1 MMDAVRQ
8 WAFSLCA
15 AAMACAV
22 IELLLP
28 SISLAKMTRLAL
40 SVFFLCVLIQPLGL
54 EAHRSEISL
63 KTGQGMEQAEEYAA
77 EISGRIGEDLSGSVR
92 SAVEE
97 ELALIGLSPA
107 EYELEIGLGSEETP
121 CDRPASKGQHRGPG
135 RNLGLSGTG
144 PHDPNQCDKGG
155 SRMSQTDPG
164 TLMERLRDGFR
175 RLTENRMNLI
185 LICAV
190 TGIILIA
197 ASYIWDEQ
205 AEPAESVSDA
215 GTLLSA
221 DTRTLEQRL
230 E

>member
-1 MMDAVRQ
+1 
-8 WAFSLCA
+8 
-15 AAMACAV
+15 
-22 IELLLP
+22 
-28 SISLAKMTRLAL
+28 
-40 SVFFLCVLIQPLGL
+40 
-54 EAHRSEISL
+54 
-63 KTGQGMEQAEEYAA
+63 
-77 EISGRIGEDLSGSVR
+77 
-92 SAVEE
+92 
-97 ELALIGLSPA
+97 
-107 EYELEIGLGSEETP
+107 
-121 CDRPASKGQHRGPG
+121 
-135 RNLGLSGTG
+135 
-144 PHDPNQCDKGG
+144 
-155 SRMSQTDPG
+155 MSQTDPG

-230 E
+230 SEMVSRIDGAGRSCVMVTMDSTREAVYAQDLRETEDTSSSSESGRTTESGNISREQTHILMDRGSGEEPLVEKQIEPQVRGVMILCEGAENPVVEQRVTEAVKTVLDIPASRICVEKISN

>member
-1 MMDAVRQ
+1 
-8 WAFSLCA
+8 
-15 AAMACAV
+15 
-22 IELLLP
+22 
-28 SISLAKMTRLAL
+28 
-40 SVFFLCVLIQPLGL
+40 
-54 EAHRSEISL
+54 
-63 KTGQGMEQAEEYAA
+63 
-77 EISGRIGEDLSGSVR
+77 
-92 SAVEE
+92 
-97 ELALIGLSPA
+97 
-107 EYELEIGLGSEETP
+107 
-121 CDRPASKGQHRGPG
+121 
-135 RNLGLSGTG
+135 
-144 PHDPNQCDKGG
+144 
-155 SRMSQTDPG
+155 MSQTDPG

-230 E
+230 SEMVSRIDGAGRSCVMVTMEYNSHNWTQSPSHRLPDLQEPHNIAGSDGRS

>member
-1 MMDAVRQ
+1 
-8 WAFSLCA
+8 
-15 AAMACAV
+15 
-22 IELLLP
+22 
-28 SISLAKMTRLAL
+28 
-40 SVFFLCVLIQPLGL
+40 
-54 EAHRSEISL
+54 
-63 KTGQGMEQAEEYAA
+63 
-77 EISGRIGEDLSGSVR
+77 
-92 SAVEE
+92 
-97 ELALIGLSPA
+97 
-107 EYELEIGLGSEETP
+107 
-121 CDRPASKGQHRGPG
+121 
-135 RNLGLSGTG
+135 
-144 PHDPNQCDKGG
+144 
-155 SRMSQTDPG
+155 MSQTDPG

-230 E
+230 SEMVSQIDGAGRSCVMVTMDSTREAVYAQDLRETEDTSSSSESGRTTESGNISREQTHILMDRGSGEEPLVEKQIEPQVRGVMILCEGAENPVVEQRVTEAVNTVLGIPASRICVEKISN

>member
-1 MMDAVRQ
+1 
-8 WAFSLCA
+8 
-15 AAMACAV
+15 
-22 IELLLP
+22 
-28 SISLAKMTRLAL
+28 
-40 SVFFLCVLIQPLGL
+40 
-54 EAHRSEISL
+54 
-63 KTGQGMEQAEEYAA
+63 
-77 EISGRIGEDLSGSVR
+77 
-92 SAVEE
+92 
-97 ELALIGLSPA
+97 
-107 EYELEIGLGSEETP
+107 
-121 CDRPASKGQHRGPG
+121 
-135 RNLGLSGTG
+135 
-144 PHDPNQCDKGG
+144 
-155 SRMSQTDPG
+155 MSQTDPG

-230 E
+230 SEMVSRIDGAGRSCVMVTMDSTREAVYAQDLRETEDTSSSSESGRTTESGNISREQTHILMDRGSGEEPLVEKQIEPQVRGVMILCEGAENPVVEQRVAEAVKTVLGIPASRICVEKISN

>member
-1 MMDAVRQ
+1 
-8 WAFSLCA
+8 
-15 AAMACAV
+15 
-22 IELLLP
+22 
-28 SISLAKMTRLAL
+28 
-40 SVFFLCVLIQPLGL
+40 
-54 EAHRSEISL
+54 
-63 KTGQGMEQAEEYAA
+63 
-77 EISGRIGEDLSGSVR
+77 
-92 SAVEE
+92 
-97 ELALIGLSPA
+97 
-107 EYELEIGLGSEETP
+107 
-121 CDRPASKGQHRGPG
+121 
-135 RNLGLSGTG
+135 
-144 PHDPNQCDKGG
+144 
-155 SRMSQTDPG
+155 MSQTDPG

-230 E
+230 SEMVSRIDGAGRSCVMVTMDSTREAVYAQDLRETEDTSSSSESGRTTESGNISREQTHILMDRGSGEEPLVEKTDRAAGARRQ

>member
-1 MMDAVRQ
+1 
-8 WAFSLCA
+8 
-15 AAMACAV
+15 
-22 IELLLP
+22 
-28 SISLAKMTRLAL
+28 
-40 SVFFLCVLIQPLGL
+40 
-54 EAHRSEISL
+54 
-63 KTGQGMEQAEEYAA
+63 
-77 EISGRIGEDLSGSVR
+77 
-92 SAVEE
+92 
-97 ELALIGLSPA
+97 
-107 EYELEIGLGSEETP
+107 
-121 CDRPASKGQHRGPG
+121 
-135 RNLGLSGTG
+135 
-144 PHDPNQCDKGG
+144 
-155 SRMSQTDPG
+155 MSQTDPG

-230 E
+230 SEMVSRIDGAGRSCVMVLSLIHICTAFKFGANSSDPVKMYAADICTINVNIAGLPGISVPCGVGADGMPCLLYTSHCETGTAPHRR

>member
-1 MMDAVRQ
+1 
-8 WAFSLCA
+8 
-15 AAMACAV
+15 
-22 IELLLP
+22 
-28 SISLAKMTRLAL
+28 
-40 SVFFLCVLIQPLGL
+40 
-54 EAHRSEISL
+54 
-63 KTGQGMEQAEEYAA
+63 
-77 EISGRIGEDLSGSVR
+77 
-92 SAVEE
+92 
-97 ELALIGLSPA
+97 
-107 EYELEIGLGSEETP
+107 
-121 CDRPASKGQHRGPG
+121 
-135 RNLGLSGTG
+135 
-144 PHDPNQCDKGG
+144 
-155 SRMSQTDPG
+155 MSQTDPG

-230 E
+230 SEMVSRIDGAGRSCVMVTMDSTREAVYAQDLRETEDTSSSSESGRTTESGNISREQTHILMDRGSGEEPLVEKQIEPQVRGVMILCEGAENPVVKQRVTEAVKTVLGIPASRICVEKISN

>member
-1 MMDAVRQ
+1 
-8 WAFSLCA
+8 
-15 AAMACAV
+15 
-22 IELLLP
+22 
-28 SISLAKMTRLAL
+28 
-40 SVFFLCVLIQPLGL
+40 
-54 EAHRSEISL
+54 
-63 KTGQGMEQAEEYAA
+63 
-77 EISGRIGEDLSGSVR
+77 
-92 SAVEE
+92 
-97 ELALIGLSPA
+97 
-107 EYELEIGLGSEETP
+107 
-121 CDRPASKGQHRGPG
+121 
-135 RNLGLSGTG
+135 
-144 PHDPNQCDKGG
+144 
-155 SRMSQTDPG
+155 MSQTDPG

-230 E
+230 SEMVSRIDGAGHSCVMVTMDSTREAVYAQDLRETEDTSISSESGRTTESGNISREQTHILMDRGSGEEPLVEKQIEPQVRGVMILCEGAENPVVEQRVTEAVKTVLGIPASRICVEKISN

>member
-1 MMDAVRQ
+1 
-8 WAFSLCA
+8 
-15 AAMACAV
+15 
-22 IELLLP
+22 
-28 SISLAKMTRLAL
+28 
-40 SVFFLCVLIQPLGL
+40 
-54 EAHRSEISL
+54 
-63 KTGQGMEQAEEYAA
+63 
-77 EISGRIGEDLSGSVR
+77 
-92 SAVEE
+92 
-97 ELALIGLSPA
+97 
-107 EYELEIGLGSEETP
+107 
-121 CDRPASKGQHRGPG
+121 
-135 RNLGLSGTG
+135 
-144 PHDPNQCDKGG
+144 
-155 SRMSQTDPG
+155 MSQTDPG

-230 E
+230 SEMVSRIDGAGRSCVMVTMESTREAVYAQDLRETEDTSSSSESGRTTESGNISREQTHILMDRGSGEEPLVEKQIEPQVRGVMILCEGAENPVVEQRLTEAVKPVLVIPASRICVEKISN

>member
-1 MMDAVRQ
+1 
-8 WAFSLCA
+8 
-15 AAMACAV
+15 
-22 IELLLP
+22 
-28 SISLAKMTRLAL
+28 
-40 SVFFLCVLIQPLGL
+40 
-54 EAHRSEISL
+54 
-63 KTGQGMEQAEEYAA
+63 
-77 EISGRIGEDLSGSVR
+77 
-92 SAVEE
+92 
-97 ELALIGLSPA
+97 
-107 EYELEIGLGSEETP
+107 
-121 CDRPASKGQHRGPG
+121 
-135 RNLGLSGTG
+135 
-144 PHDPNQCDKGG
+144 
-155 SRMSQTDPG
+155 MSQTDPG

-230 E
+230 SEMVSRIDGAGRSCVMVTMDSTREAVYAQDLRETEDTSSSSESGRTTESGNISREQTHILMDRGSGEEPLVEKQIEPQVRGVMILCEGAENPVVEQRVTEAVKTVLGSPASRICVEKISN

>member
-1 MMDAVRQ
+1 
-8 WAFSLCA
+8 
-15 AAMACAV
+15 
-22 IELLLP
+22 
-28 SISLAKMTRLAL
+28 
-40 SVFFLCVLIQPLGL
+40 
-54 EAHRSEISL
+54 
-63 KTGQGMEQAEEYAA
+63 
-77 EISGRIGEDLSGSVR
+77 
-92 SAVEE
+92 
-97 ELALIGLSPA
+97 
-107 EYELEIGLGSEETP
+107 
-121 CDRPASKGQHRGPG
+121 
-135 RNLGLSGTG
+135 
-144 PHDPNQCDKGG
+144 
-155 SRMSQTDPG
+155 MSQTDPG

-230 E
+230 SEMVSRIDGAGRSCVMVTMDSTREAVYAQDLRETEDTSSSSESGRTTESGNISREQTHILMDRGSGEEPLVEKQIEPQGRGVMILCEGAENPVVEQRVTEAVKTVLGIPASRICVEKISN

>member
-1 MMDAVRQ
+1 
-8 WAFSLCA
+8 
-15 AAMACAV
+15 
-22 IELLLP
+22 
-28 SISLAKMTRLAL
+28 
-40 SVFFLCVLIQPLGL
+40 
-54 EAHRSEISL
+54 
-63 KTGQGMEQAEEYAA
+63 
-77 EISGRIGEDLSGSVR
+77 
-92 SAVEE
+92 
-97 ELALIGLSPA
+97 
-107 EYELEIGLGSEETP
+107 
-121 CDRPASKGQHRGPG
+121 
-135 RNLGLSGTG
+135 
-144 PHDPNQCDKGG
+144 
-155 SRMSQTDPG
+155 MSQTDPG

-230 E
+230 SEMVSRIDGAGRSCVMVTMDSTREAVYAQDLRETEDTSSSSESGRTTESGNISREQTHILMDRGSGEEPLVEKQIEPRVRGVMILCEGAENPVVEQRVTEAVKTVLGISASRICVEKISN

>member
-1 MMDAVRQ
+1 
-8 WAFSLCA
+8 
-15 AAMACAV
+15 
-22 IELLLP
+22 
-28 SISLAKMTRLAL
+28 
-40 SVFFLCVLIQPLGL
+40 
-54 EAHRSEISL
+54 
-63 KTGQGMEQAEEYAA
+63 
-77 EISGRIGEDLSGSVR
+77 
-92 SAVEE
+92 
-97 ELALIGLSPA
+97 
-107 EYELEIGLGSEETP
+107 
-121 CDRPASKGQHRGPG
+121 
-135 RNLGLSGTG
+135 
-144 PHDPNQCDKGG
+144 
-155 SRMSQTDPG
+155 MSQTDPG

-230 E
+230 SEMVSRIDGAGRSCVMVTMESTREAVYAQDLRETEDTSSSSESGRTTESGNISREQTHILVEKQIEPQVRGVMILCEGAENPVVEQRVTEAVKTVLGIPASRICVEKISN

>member
-1 MMDAVRQ
+1 
-8 WAFSLCA
+8 
-15 AAMACAV
+15 
-22 IELLLP
+22 
-28 SISLAKMTRLAL
+28 
-40 SVFFLCVLIQPLGL
+40 
-54 EAHRSEISL
+54 
-63 KTGQGMEQAEEYAA
+63 
-77 EISGRIGEDLSGSVR
+77 
-92 SAVEE
+92 
-97 ELALIGLSPA
+97 
-107 EYELEIGLGSEETP
+107 
-121 CDRPASKGQHRGPG
+121 
-135 RNLGLSGTG
+135 
-144 PHDPNQCDKGG
+144 
-155 SRMSQTDPG
+155 MSQTDPG

-230 E
+230 SEMVSRIDGAGRSCVMVTMDSTREAVYAQDLRETEDTSSSSESGRTTESGNISREQTHILMDRGSGEEPLVEKQIEPQVRGVMILCEGAENPVVEQRVTEAVKTVLSIPASRICVEKISN

>member
-1 MMDAVRQ
+1 
-8 WAFSLCA
+8 
-15 AAMACAV
+15 
-22 IELLLP
+22 
-28 SISLAKMTRLAL
+28 
-40 SVFFLCVLIQPLGL
+40 
-54 EAHRSEISL
+54 
-63 KTGQGMEQAEEYAA
+63 
-77 EISGRIGEDLSGSVR
+77 
-92 SAVEE
+92 
-97 ELALIGLSPA
+97 
-107 EYELEIGLGSEETP
+107 
-121 CDRPASKGQHRGPG
+121 
-135 RNLGLSGTG
+135 
-144 PHDPNQCDKGG
+144 
-155 SRMSQTDPG
+155 MSQTDPG

-230 E
+230 SEMVSRIDGAGRSCVMVTMDSTREAVYAQDLRETEDTSSSSESGRTTESGNISREQTHILMDRGSGEEPLVEKQIEPQVRGVMILCEGAENPVVEQRVIEAVKTVLGIPASRICVEKISN

>member
-1 MMDAVRQ
+1 
-8 WAFSLCA
+8 
-15 AAMACAV
+15 
-22 IELLLP
+22 
-28 SISLAKMTRLAL
+28 
-40 SVFFLCVLIQPLGL
+40 
-54 EAHRSEISL
+54 
-63 KTGQGMEQAEEYAA
+63 
-77 EISGRIGEDLSGSVR
+77 
-92 SAVEE
+92 
-97 ELALIGLSPA
+97 
-107 EYELEIGLGSEETP
+107 
-121 CDRPASKGQHRGPG
+121 
-135 RNLGLSGTG
+135 
-144 PHDPNQCDKGG
+144 
-155 SRMSQTDPG
+155 MSQTDPG

-230 E
+230 SEMVSRIDGAGRSCVMVTMDSTREAVYAQDLRETEDTSSSSESGRTTESGNISREQTHILMDRGSGEEPLVEKQIEPQVRGVMILCEGAENPVVEQRVTEAVKTVLGISASRICVEKISN

>member
-1 MMDAVRQ
+1 
-8 WAFSLCA
+8 
-15 AAMACAV
+15 
-22 IELLLP
+22 
-28 SISLAKMTRLAL
+28 
-40 SVFFLCVLIQPLGL
+40 
-54 EAHRSEISL
+54 
-63 KTGQGMEQAEEYAA
+63 
-77 EISGRIGEDLSGSVR
+77 
-92 SAVEE
+92 
-97 ELALIGLSPA
+97 
-107 EYELEIGLGSEETP
+107 
-121 CDRPASKGQHRGPG
+121 
-135 RNLGLSGTG
+135 
-144 PHDPNQCDKGG
+144 
-155 SRMSQTDPG
+155 MSQTDPG

-230 E
+230 SEMVSRIDGAGRSCVMVTMDSTREAVYAQDLRETEDTSSSSESASTEPFLTRMFEVRRSSFCWMEACPFGSICAFQMACREWTPCIRASVAKSPTSRPTRWKLS